1 MNDSVLEQ
9 AVFHFSCSFSFF
21 SRLEESSQLS
31 DDSTSNAQPEADL
44 CPTGE
49 HVSDN
54 VKIQRCACLV
64 SSEEQETY
72 DAYING
78 GRFVLLTFS
87 FKCM

>member
-1 MNDSVLEQ
+1 MNDSLLEQ

-54 VKIQRCACLV
+54 IKIQRCACLV
-64 SSEEQETY
+64 SSEEQEIY
-72 DAYING
+72 DTYIND
-78 GRFVLLTFS
+78 GRFVLLAFS
-87 FKCM
+87 FKFV

>member
-1 MNDSVLEQ
+1 MNDSLLEQ
-9 AVFHFSCSFSFF
+9 AVSSVFVFF

-31 DDSTSNAQPEADL
+31 DDSTSNAQSEAHQ

-54 VKIQRCACLV
+54 VKIQRCACLI
-64 SSEEQETY
+64 SSEEQEIY
-72 DAYING
+72 DTYIND

-87 FKCM
+87 LKFI

>member
-31 DDSTSNAQPEADL
+31 DDSTSNAQPEAHQ

-49 HVSDN
+49 HVSGN
-54 VKIQRCACLV
+54 IKVQRCACLV
-64 SSEEQETY
+64 SSEEQEMYNT
-72 DAYING
+72 YIND
-78 GRFVLLTFS
+78 GRFV
-87 FKCM
+87 C